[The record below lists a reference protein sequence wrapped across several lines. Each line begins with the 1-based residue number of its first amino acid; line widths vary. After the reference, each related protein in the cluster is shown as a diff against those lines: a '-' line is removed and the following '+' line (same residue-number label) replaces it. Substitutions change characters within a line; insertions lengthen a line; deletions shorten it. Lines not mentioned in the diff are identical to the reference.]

1 MLHCVLGNYQ
11 TKLHYDWIFIF
22 FLIFTCWDKRKNR
35 IFVWLSILISTL
47 LFIYLYMY
55 LCRYMFE
62 TCLKVA
68 DSFSAYFL
76 FVHFNVLFLRLLTNL
91 VPSFCLCV
99 LCGNRFPFHVELFM
113 SPQKW
118 FSITLMWNKE
128 ISFLP
133 RSFISTSLLHFTS
146 LPSALFLEASH
157 FLKQEKNG

>member
-1 MLHCVLGNYQ
+1 MIGFSYFSLSLPVEIREKIESVSDYLYLYLHFC
-11 TKLHYDWIFIF
+11 
-22 FLIFTCWDKRKNR
+22 
-35 IFVWLSILISTL
+35 LSICI
-47 LFIYLYMY
+47 
-55 LCRYMFE
+55 CRYMFE

-76 FVHFNVLFLRLLTNL
+76 FVHFNVFFLWLLTNL

-146 LPSALFLEASH
+146 LPSALFLETSH
-157 FLKQEKNG
+157 FLKQEKMGNWSLSKFTFRH

>member
-1 MLHCVLGNYQ
+1 MIGFSYFSLSLPVEIREKIESLSDYLYLYLHFC
-11 TKLHYDWIFIF
+11 
-22 FLIFTCWDKRKNR
+22 
-35 IFVWLSILISTL
+35 LSICI
-47 LFIYLYMY
+47 
-55 LCRYMFE
+55 CRCMFE

-76 FVHFNVLFLRLLTNL
+76 FVHFNVFFLWLLTNL

-99 LCGNRFPFHVELFM
+99 LCGNLFPFHVELFM

-157 FLKQEKNG
+157 FLKQEKMGNWKLKLKPQ